1 MQPGRTAIVHGREA
15 YIRSISASIAKL
27 NTDLPPPAAEPKP
40 WLTGPMLVWVG
51 SLIFCVEYLVQ
62 AWPSGLYFILV
73 PLGLILAT
81 VAAIR
86 HATWKPIVWGLAAA
100 VPPLVALAANG
111 FRI

>member
-1 MQPGRTAIVHGREA
+1 MQPGGVAIVHGRETN
-15 YIRSISASIAKL
+15 IPSISTSTVKL
-27 NTDLPPPAAEPKP
+27 NTDLPPSAAEPKP
-40 WLTGPMLVWVG
+40 WLAGPILIWVG
-51 SLIFCVEYLVQ
+51 SLIFCIEYLVH
-62 AWPSGLYFILV
+62 AWPSGLYFMLV
-73 PLGLILAT
+73 PIGVILAT